1 MPQFQVT
8 VDIAATSQQ
17 QVEADLRAMS
27 AAHTNKTLQV
37 VWSEQRIS

>member
-1 MPQFQVT
+1 MPLFRVT
-8 VDIAATSQQ
+8 VDIAAASEAQAK
-17 QVEADLRAMS
+17 ADLNAMS